1 MKLVLIVQ
9 DPPYGTEK
17 AYNALRLVMALQ
29 REHTAVQVGM
39 FLLGDAV
46 TCALPGQV
54 TPQGYYNLERMLKA
68 VIARGAEVKTCGSCL
83 EARGLKELS
92 LVSGAAVSS
101 MSELAQWVVEAD
113 KVLTF

>member
-1 MKLVLIVQ
+1 MKVLLIVQ

-17 AYNALRLVMALQ
+17 AYNALRLAMTLQ
-29 REHTAVQVGM
+29 REQADVEVAM

-46 TCALPGQV
+46 SCALPDQL

-68 VIARGAEVKTCGSCL
+68 VLAKGGEVKLCGSCA
-83 EARGLKELS
+83 EARGLKDLALIEGAELS
-92 LVSGAAVSS
+92 TMGQ
-101 MSELAQWVVEAD
+101 LAQWVVESD